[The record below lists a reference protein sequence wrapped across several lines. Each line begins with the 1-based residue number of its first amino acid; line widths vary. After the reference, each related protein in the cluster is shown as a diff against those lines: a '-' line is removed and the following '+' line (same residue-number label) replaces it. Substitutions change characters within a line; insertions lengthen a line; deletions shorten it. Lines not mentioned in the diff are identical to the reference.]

1 MKKEWK
7 VYIKG
12 VPNRGNE
19 VVKALTDL
27 GGKEPFYNGSYTNE
41 NFIFF
46 INHKGEIDYEY
57 LDTEQGQIIMDNYRE
72 ITLSEKWNDGDL
84 LICHMLSGN
93 RYAVYSDDSELMKCN
108 TITTYVDVDNYTYG
122 INGLFDKDDFKL
134 ASNEE
139 YKEFYEL
146 LHKHGKDWSDE
157 KKQVVDWK
165 WIPEKWIP
173 EMSNKFYFINIDG
186 KVKVGIHDKETDN
199 VMFNFGNCFK
209 TKEEAEIAR
218 DKFKEMLNK

>member
-1 MKKEWK
+1 MKEEWK

-27 GGKEPFYNGSYTNE
+27 GAKEPFYTGSYTNE

-46 INHKGEIDYEY
+46 INHKGEIDYVS
-57 LDTEQGQIIMDNYRE
+57 LDTEQAQIIMDNYRE

-108 TITTYVDVDNYTYG
+108 TIITYVDVDNYTYG

-134 ASNEE
+134 ASNKE

-165 WIPEKWIP
+165 WIPE
-173 EMSNKFYFINIDG
+173 MSNKFYFINIDG
-186 KVKVGIHDKETDN
+186 KVKFGIYDKETDN

-209 TKEEAEIAR
+209 TIEEAEAAR
-218 DKFKEMLNK
+218 DKIKEMLNK

>member
-1 MKKEWK
+1 MKEEWK

-27 GGKEPFYNGSYTNE
+27 GAKEPFYTGSYTNE

-46 INHKGEIDYEY
+46 INHKGEIDYVS
-57 LDTEQGQIIMDNYRE
+57 LDTEQAQIIMDNYCE

-108 TITTYVDVDNYTYG
+108 TIITYVDVDNYTYG

-134 ASNEE
+134 ASNKE

-165 WIPEKWIP
+165 WIPE
-173 EMSNKFYFINIDG
+173 MSLFYFINIDG
-186 KVKVGIHDKETDN
+186 KVKFGIYDKERDN

-209 TKEEAEIAR
+209 TIEEAEAAR
-218 DKFKEMLNK
+218 DKIKNVLNNNE

>member
-1 MKKEWK
+1 MKEEWK

-27 GGKEPFYNGSYTNE
+27 GAKEPFYTGSYTNE

-72 ITLSEKWNDGDL
+72 IKLQERWKDGDIL
-84 LICHMLSGN
+84 VHTDDDGFK
-93 RYAVYSDDSELMKCN
+93 VYVVYKFNDYTGFNS
-108 TITTYVDVDNYTYG
+108 IRTYVSVDSYVYG
-122 INGLFDKDDFKL
+122 ENMVWDRVRCKL
-134 ASNEE
+134 ASG
-139 YKEFYEL
+139 KEIKQFHKL
-146 LHKHGKDWSDE
+146 LHKYGKHWDAE
-157 KKQVVDWK
+157 KKQLMDW
-165 WIPEKWIP
+165 KWIP

-186 KVKVGIHDKETDN
+186 KVNVGIHNKETDN
-199 VMFNFGNCFK
+199 IMFNFGNCFK
-209 TKEEAEIAR
+209 TREEAETASNKI
-218 DKFKEMLNK
+218 KEVLNNR

>member
-1 MKKEWK
+1 MKEEWK

-27 GGKEPFYNGSYTNE
+27 GAKEPFYTGSYTNE

-46 INHKGEIDYEY
+46 INHKGEIEYEY
-57 LDTEQGQIIMDNYRE
+57 LDIEHGQIIMDNYRE

-108 TITTYVDVDNYTYG
+108 TIITYVDVDNHTYG

-134 ASNEE
+134 ASNKE

-146 LHKHGKDWSDE
+146 LHKHGKDWSNE

-165 WIPEKWIP
+165 WIPE
-173 EMSNKFYFINIDG
+173 MTNKFYFINIDG
-186 KVKVGIHDKETDN
+186 KVKVCIHDKETDN

-209 TKEEAEIAR
+209 TIEEAEAAR
-218 DKFKEMLNK
+218 DKIKKVLNNNE